1 MSYPVEK
8 TTQVSEMQELLLSQF
23 SNSPNI
29 LKWVEIWGDQVQEL
43 EAEWFDLIESL
54 GVDTAYGFGLDLI
67 GKEVQELRQGRNDVD
82 YRNAILTKIFIN
94 NASGTPE
101 EIISATKQITGATNV
116 YYSEQYPAGVVLEI
130 IGAEYVSKAPI
141 IKQTVP
147 AAVDLIFGNTLDIDT
162 AQTYSGAAFTQ
173 QIMFESNPKYTDFL
187 VGGYLVASG
196 NMSETSRLYRP

>member
-8 TTQVSEMQELLLSQF
+8 TTQVNEMKDLLLYQF

-29 LKWVEIWGDQVQEL
+29 LKWFEIWGEQVQEL

-54 GVDTAYGFGLDLI
+54 GIDTAYGFGLDLI
-67 GKEVQELRQGRNDVD
+67 GKEVQELRQGKNDTD

-94 NASGTPE
+94 NSSGTPE
-101 EIISATKQITGATNV
+101 EVISATRQITGASSV

-162 AQTYSGAAFTQ
+162 AQSYSGAAFTQ
-173 QIMFESNPKYTDFL
+173 QISFESNPVYTDFL
-187 VGGYLVASG
+187 VDGYLVSSG
-196 NMSETSRLYRP
+196 ALSETSTLYIP

>member
-8 TTQVSEMQELLLSQF
+8 TTQINEMKELLLSQF

-29 LKWVEIWGDQVQEL
+29 QKWIEIWGDQVQEL

-54 GVDTAYGFGLDLI
+54 GIDTAYGYGLDLI
-67 GKEVQELRQGRNDVD
+67 GKEVQELRQGKNDTD

-94 NASGTPE
+94 NSSGTPE
-101 EIISATKQITGATNV
+101 EVISATKQITGASNV

-141 IKQTVP
+141 IRQTVP
-147 AAVDLIFGNTLDIDT
+147 AAVDLIFQKNIDIDQT
-162 AQTYSGAAFTQ
+162 QTYVGVAYSF
-173 QIMFESNPKYTDFL
+173 IKNFESNP
-187 VGGYLVASG
+187 V
-196 NMSETSRLYRP
+196 